1 MFGNLVEGRCRTLG
15 QYKRF
20 CKTESDSEMDFKST
34 RRKFGEKIALFRTIY
49 FESRKWFV
57 DAKRNKVS
65 RPGPMGPK
73 KLWSLDP
80 SCPP

>member
-1 MFGNLVEGRCRTLG
+1 
-15 QYKRF
+15 
-20 CKTESDSEMDFKST
+20 MDFKST
-34 RRKFGEKIALFRTIY
+34 GRKFGEKIALFRTIY

-57 DAKRNKVS
+57 DAKKNKVS